1 MTRTSVLLPVTQA
14 TYDEIADEVAAR
26 GQADRIQ
33 TRRKMIDLSDVT
45 LIVQPEKKLAPVAR
59 EGKRT

>member
-1 MTRTSVLLPVTQA
+1 MTRTTVLLPVTQA

>member
-59 EGKRT
+59 EGKKT